1 MDEGE
6 EHTSM
11 VGKKLVF
18 RYLQH
23 ITGEKGW
30 LITVISGLTLLIL
43 LLQLTLNPFS
53 LLTFSTE
60 TRTQPEAGS
69 GANTTVNK
77 AKTRQNYADSPLS
90 FAPVEAQPG
99 EQPQFL
105 ARGKGYTLA
114 LSASEAVLTLSK
126 PKPTTPQSPPPD
138 SANPT
143 SFDLKSTRQPG
154 KTAALASTRGLKVGE
169 TASPGRGE
177 AAAVVRLKLD
187 GANPAARLVG
197 QQEQPSKSNYFL
209 GQDASRWRTGV
220 TNYGQVIY
228 KEVYPKTDLVYYGN
242 SQNQLEYDFLLA
254 PGADPSKIKLNFEG
268 ADYLSTDPHGELIL
282 HLAGGG
288 ADGEITQQAPVIY
301 QEQNGV
307 RTTVSGR
314 YLLWSDHQLSF
325 EIGAYDKTLP
335 LIIDPSISYSTFL
348 GGSNNDAG
356 EGIAVDSSGAAY
368 IIGLTGEASDPPGPN
383 SFPIKNPYDAT
394 YHGAGDIFI
403 SKFKPDGTLAYSTF
417 LGGSGTDEAF
427 SIAVD
432 SAGTAYFAGSNLGGD
447 FPMVGSSYRTNNSG
461 KFDAIAGKLNQSGTL
476 VYSTYLGGAETEQA
490 QGMAIDSA
498 GAMYLTGYTTSED
511 FPVVAAFQANLHP
524 KDPGDILMAMD
535 SFVTKINADG
545 TIAYSTYL
553 GGTNQDFADSIAVD
567 SDGAAY
573 VLGDTYSADFPVISA
588 AQANNH
594 GNRDLFITKFDTGGS
609 PAYSTFLGGSGL
621 DAGHNIAVNSL
632 GEAIVVGETQ
642 SADFPLASP
651 FQATYQAVSE
661 DGFVARLN
669 STGFSLL
676 FSSFFGGTAGGI
688 LYGVAVDGSDSFTVV
703 GGISSGFPTFYAFQP
718 TPDSNNT
725 ACGCGIIARFDS
737 NNNLAF
743 SSYFG
748 GGILAVA
755 VHPDGTTYI
764 TGVVTPQ
771 ASGFFFFYNSFQVSL
786 GGGLD
791 AFVAKIKAPIY
802 VLTPTQQAVQT
813 ALNQAAATGGEVIVT
828 TFVSTLTLTSN
839 LQIPAGVSLV
849 GNCGPNG
856 PDLELD
862 GPGTITLQGNS
873 QLIGVKLKGLKL
885 TNSGGNNLVRC
896 VVVDNAP

>member
-1 MDEGE
+1 
-6 EHTSM
+6 M

-23 ITGEKGW
+23 IPGGKGL
-30 LITVISGLTLLIL
+30 LIGVISGLTLSIL
-43 LLQLTLNPFS
+43 VLQLTMSPFS
-53 LLTFSTE
+53 LLTFSTT
-60 TRTQPEAGS
+60 TRVQPQAGRV
-69 GANTTVNK
+69 ANTAANG
-77 AKTRQNYADSPLS
+77 AKSEQNYADSPLS
-90 FAPVEAQPG
+90 FAAIPAQPG
-99 EQPQFL
+99 DQSQFL

-114 LSASEAVLTLSK
+114 LTASEAVLTLA
-126 PKPTTPQSPPPD
+126 KPTQPQSPPPD
-138 SANPT
+138 SANTP
-143 SFDLKSTRQPG
+143 SFDLKNTRPPA
-154 KTAALASTRGLKVGE
+154 KNATLASTNGFKTGE
-169 TASPGRGE
+169 TSSPLPAE
-177 AAAVVRLKLD
+177 TSAVIHLKLE
-187 GANPAARLVG
+187 GANPAPQLVG

-209 GQDASRWRTGV
+209 GQDAARWRTGV
-220 TNYGQVIY
+220 TNYGQVLY
-228 KEVYPKTDLVYYGN
+228 KEVYPGTDLLYYGN

-254 PGADPSKIKLNFEG
+254 PGADPSRIKLNFVG
-268 ADYLSTDPHGELIL
+268 ADYLSTNSQGELVL
-282 HLAGGG
+282 HLAGGD
-288 ADGEITQQAPVIY
+288 AGEVLTQQAPVIY
-301 QEQNGV
+301 QEQNGK
-307 RTTVSGR
+307 RTTIPGH
-314 YLLWSDHQLSF
+314 YLLLSDHQVSF

-335 LIIDPSISYSTFL
+335 LVIDPSISYSTFL

-383 SFPIKNPYDAT
+383 SFPIKNAYDAT

-403 SKFKPDGTLAYSTF
+403 SKFNPDGTLAYSTF

-461 KFDAIAGKLNQSGTL
+461 KFDAIAGKLNPSGTL

-498 GAMYLTGYTTSED
+498 GAMYLTGYTTSEN

-524 KDPGDILMAMD
+524 KDPGDILSAMD
-535 SFVTKINADG
+535 SFVTKINSDG
-545 TIAYSTYL
+545 SIAYSTYL

-573 VLGDTYSADFPVISA
+573 VLVDTYNADFPVFSA

-594 GNRDLFITKFDTGGS
+594 GNRDLFITRFDTGGS
-609 PAYSTFLGGSGL
+609 PVYSTFLGGSGL
-621 DAGHNIAVNSL
+621 DVGHSIAVNSL

-642 SADFPLASP
+642 STDFPLAAP

-661 DGFVARLN
+661 DGFVARLS
-669 STGFSLL
+669 STGSSLL
-676 FSSFFGGTAGGI
+676 FSSYFGGTGGGV

-703 GGISSGFPTFYAFQP
+703 GGVSSGFPTFYAFLP
-718 TPDSNNT
+718 TPDFNNT

-755 VHPDGTTYI
+755 AHPDGTTYI

-813 ALNQAAATGGEVIVT
+813 ALNQAATTGGEVIVT

-896 VVVDNAP
+896 VVVDNAA